1 MQTVRPTIQRL
12 DGWYISKS
20 QEIVFNQI
28 IFDTKNLLF
37 FPKYYQK
44 CSLKTAGLYDLFLH
58 LWLKTISWL
67 LEIYHPSKRW
77 MVGRTVCMVHSLTL
91 HLYCPCYCCHSVLW
105 YYVVFLSGSKS
116 EQFFLMVCL
125 YMYCRWRSS
134 CQEGKIRIP
143 LTG

>member
-58 LWLKTISWL
+58 LQKFQLKTGLKKIYIAQPSTTMFKHKLTISQ
-67 LEIYHPSKRW
+67 YHLINLVRICNDYE
-77 MVGRTVCMVHSLTL
+77 RLTIL
-91 HLYCPCYCCHSVLW
+91 FP
-105 YYVVFLSGSKS
+105 
-116 EQFFLMVCL
+116 
-125 YMYCRWRSS
+125 
-134 CQEGKIRIP
+134 I
-143 LTG
+143 